1 MRKEIET
8 ILKIKKDV
16 ALGKRRSKGPIIMPS
31 RSRTLG
37 TDSSTHHSTPGICT
51 DIETFT
57 PKCLMRTYGALS
69 FSPKPDTT

>member
-37 TDSSTHHSTPGICT
+37 TDWTVN
-51 DIETFT
+51 
-57 PKCLMRTYGALS
+57 
-69 FSPKPDTT
+69 TTNLLLNASLYARNLHRY